1 MSDEKKADYVVN
13 AEGDVRQNDRVRP
26 LVDKIHEMDKARDL
40 IDAAWCGARIAG
52 LFKKHDWL
60 ESFTLNLDAC
70 SEGDDHGGFY
80 RSVSLHVRD
89 PKHRDGK
96 QAPQEVMES
105 GMFDED
111 SAADLLEQE
120 LQDDE
125 HSIYAAFVDDGEYV
139 DLSMEVQ
146 RREISDLLG
155 EPQVSG
161 REAFKRLFPEYDSL
175 ITSIGDRF

>member
-1 MSDEKKADYVVN
+1 MSDGSKADYVVK
-13 AEGDVRQNDRVRP
+13 AGGEVRQNDRVRP
-26 LVDKIHEMDKARDL
+26 LVDQIHEMDKARDL

-60 ESFTLNLDAC
+60 DSFTLHLDAC

-89 PKHRDGK
+89 TKHREGK
-96 QAPQEVMES
+96 QVPQEVLD
-105 GMFDED
+105 GDTFDAD
-111 SAADLLEQE
+111 FAADLLEQE

-125 HSIYAAFVDDGEYV
+125 HSIYAAFVDDGEYA
-139 DLSMEVQ
+139 DLSMQVQ

-155 EPQVSG
+155 EPEVSG

-175 ITSIGDRF
+175 ITSVGDRY